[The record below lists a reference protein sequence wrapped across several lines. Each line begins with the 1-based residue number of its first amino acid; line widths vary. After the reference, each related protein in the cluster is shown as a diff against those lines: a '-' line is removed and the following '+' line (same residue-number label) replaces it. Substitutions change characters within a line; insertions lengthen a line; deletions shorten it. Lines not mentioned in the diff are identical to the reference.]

1 MDCSTKANDLRL
13 VVSFSAGKN
22 RNVFRRIHIDFFAL
36 AASHLT
42 APPLLRHE
50 RHFKQIFNPVS
61 HYRRAGRGC
70 LPHAGAYASKNG
82 LTIFEIP

>member
-1 MDCSTKANDLRL
+1 MDCSTKANDLQL

-22 RNVFRRIHIDFFAL
+22 RNVFRRIHIDFFAR

-42 APPLLRHE
+42 VPPLLRYESHI
-50 RHFKQIFNPVS
+50 KLIFSPIS

-70 LPHAGAYASKNG
+70 LPHAGACASKNG

>member
-13 VVSFSAGKN
+13 VVSLSTGKKPQCIPAN
-22 RNVFRRIHIDFFAL
+22 TYRFFRACGFASDR
-36 AASHLT
+36 AS
-42 APPLLRHE
+42 LLRHE
-50 RHFKQIFNPVS
+50 SHIKQIFSPVS

-70 LPHAGAYASKNG
+70 LPHAGACASKNG